1 MRFNALITFFSVT
14 RARHLITK
22 TICTKLGAREWLNL
36 EQGTGYAID
45 GILRLQQSIGALFSI
60 QKPAL
65 AYHDPVKSFFNLKL
79 MISSTWRP
87 QSRFSN
93 SILCIMFYKKWLKLF
108 HFKVTVLSWHWA
120 NFINNFLPVV
130 RRRLLFSSLFLQGR
144 KFTAAVN
151 EIKDHCTYDRFL
163 FPNLL
168 SSLKNVANQFVTC

>member
-1 MRFNALITFFSVT
+1 MRFNALITFFCHSS
-14 RARHLITK
+14 APSYHENNLHK
-22 TICTKLGAREWLNL
+22 TGGERVAEL
-36 EQGTGYAID
+36 GTGNRLRYRWNSTFAAEYRCSIFYSETSACLSWPCQKFFQLKINDFID
-45 GILRLQQSIGALFSI
+45 MTSA
-60 QKPAL
+60 
-65 AYHDPVKSFFNLKL
+65 V
-79 MISSTWRP
+79 
-87 QSRFSN
+87 SRFSN

-130 RRRLLFSSLFLQGR
+130 RRRRHFSSLFLQGR

>member
-36 EQGTGYAID
+36 EQGTGYATD

-65 AYHDPVKSFFNLKL
+65 AYHEPVKSFVNLKL

-87 QSRFSN
+87 QCQGSVILFFVLCSTRNGWNCFISKWQFSRGIERIS
-93 SILCIMFYKKWLKLF
+93 SITFCLWCVDDAIFRLYF
-108 HFKVTVLSWHWA
+108 FR
-120 NFINNFLPVV
+120 VV
-130 RRRLLFSSLFLQGR
+130 NLRQLLMKSKTIALMIGFCFQICYPL
-144 KFTAAVN
+144 
-151 EIKDHCTYDRFL
+151 
-163 FPNLL
+163 
-168 SSLKNVANQFVTC
+168 